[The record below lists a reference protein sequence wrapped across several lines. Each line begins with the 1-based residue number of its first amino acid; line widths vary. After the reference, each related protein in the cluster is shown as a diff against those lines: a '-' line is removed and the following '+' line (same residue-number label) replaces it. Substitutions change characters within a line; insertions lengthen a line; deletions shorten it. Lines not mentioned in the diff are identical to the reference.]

1 MHLSF
6 FQNITYVGKKIE
18 NVSTSTHPQDPFI
31 FNNEHEPTQST
42 ARHLQDQ
49 SNSQSLPPTSLTTR
63 NQMVESAFSHEIFHL
78 NIATELT
85 RESKKS
91 ISN

>member
-6 FQNITYVGKKIE
+6 SQNITYVAKKIE
-18 NVSTSTHPQDPFI
+18 NVSSSTHPQDPFI
-31 FNNEHEPTQST
+31 FNNEHELTQST

-63 NQMVESAFSHEIFHL
+63 NQMDESALSHEIFHL
-78 NIATELT
+78 NIKTEST
-85 RESKKS
+85 RESTKI